1 MTTLL
6 SKSARKKGLAPTLA
20 ALMMFGLIPDANAA
34 RAVVWR
40 GSAIKTVIVKPT
52 RVVTVKKTW
61 AEKTGAKPVRVGS
74 RSRHRHYYGA
84 PSRRRHGHNYW
95 GYGHYTSDSDAI
107 VFLGLTALTLAILDH
122 ASEAQQRAHEQSI
135 IEATRLPAGESITW
149 NDGPQSGS
157 VTVLRTGT
165 APNGQPCREFS
176 QAVTIGG
183 QSETAYGTACRQ
195 PDGAWKII
203 N

>member
-1 MTTLL
+1 MTTMLNKGAAT
-6 SKSARKKGLAPTLA
+6 KSLAPALA
-20 ALMMFGLIPDANAA
+20 PALAVIMMFGLIPDANAA
-34 RAVVWR
+34 RAVTWR
-40 GSAIKTVIVKPT
+40 GGAVKTVIVKPT

-61 AEKTGAKPVRVGS
+61 AKPVRVGS
-74 RSRHRHYYGA
+74 RSRQRHYYGA
-84 PSRRRHGHNYW
+84 PARRRHGHNYW

-107 VFLGLTALTLAILDH
+107 LFLGLTALTLAILDH

-135 IEATRLPAGESITW
+135 IEATRLPVGESITW

-157 VTVLRTGT
+157 VTVLRTGI
-165 APNGQPCREFS
+165 ASNGQPCREFS
-176 QAVTIGG
+176 QAVTIAG

-195 PDGAWKII
+195 PDGAWQIA